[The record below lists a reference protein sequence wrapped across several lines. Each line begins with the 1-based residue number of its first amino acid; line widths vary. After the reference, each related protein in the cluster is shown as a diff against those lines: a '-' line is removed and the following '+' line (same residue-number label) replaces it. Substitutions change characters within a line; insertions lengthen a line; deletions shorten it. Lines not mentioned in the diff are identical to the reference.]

1 MNEVLPRLIKSPY
14 KIKFN
19 VEFLEKKGKTRFLA
33 IDSVKNVKRYVVAHE
48 VGHKVFL
55 ESKLTNKEQLLKDL
69 YKKTLEDKSI
79 YSISDYAKRS
89 AEKGD
94 LEEFFAEIYAMWS
107 RKDVNL
113 NGYLSDFVE
122 EVLE

>member
-1 MNEVLPRLIKSPY
+1 M
-14 KIKFN
+14 
-19 VEFLEKKGKTRFLA
+19 
-33 IDSVKNVKRYVVAHE
+33 
-48 VGHKVFL
+48 
-55 ESKLTNKEQLLKDL
+55 KDL

-94 LEEFFAEIYAMWS
+94 LDEFFGEIYAMWS

-113 NGYLSDFVE
+113 KGYLSDFVE